1 VLGKLQIWSNQLYQ
15 EDDIEQVNEPI
26 IKIRIDVDENNQG
39 SDVRMKLKVKLLHW
53 LGIIVD
59 REYRRKWIKW
69 TFRW

>member
-1 VLGKLQIWSNQLYQ
+1 MLGKLQIWSNQLYQ